1 MWACKGTKVEATF
14 FLLEAALG
22 WACNGTNVGLPVFSS
37 DEALGQECDGDMS
50 FVLPIIMALISR

>member
-1 MWACKGTKVEATF
+1 MRACKVEATF